1 MNDRKQYAM
10 KPLGAGDP
18 IRLGPYRVLGV
29 LGEGGMGKVYFGRDD
44 GGGTAAVK
52 VLLPELAHDPHL
64 AQRFLREAHTAR
76 AVTSGGVARVLNAR
90 IEESDSRPWIA
101 TEFLS
106 GPTLDDA
113 VRQYGPFGPDG
124 VRALAASLAATLRD
138 IHAAGLVHRDLKP
151 ANIVLTSAGPRVI
164 DFGIARPEHGLTLTT
179 TGQVPV
185 TPGYGAPEQVLGRRV
200 GPAADVFSLGAVL
213 AYAATG
219 RRAYDGTHVAAV
231 QYEVVHGEP
240 ELGSV
245 SPELRELIAP
255 CLAKDPDRRPTPE
268 QIEGAFAPPPGADR
282 VWRTG
287 PLAQDIE
294 RRGTEAERQATVLSG
309 GSGTGPSRRGL
320 LRTGLVAGGVLAAT
334 GGAAGAWWLLREE
347 PRVIPPAGLA
357 KDAEA
362 LSLLAGDY
370 GTAPRELWGPLPVAA
385 KAVDGVVTTPLPVL
399 DVVVFAAKGG
409 GLAARLTTDGKEKW
423 RLPGVRPAAGLV
435 ALPGYL
441 FVTAGEDGELRCF
454 EGSTSRQVWSVRGAD
469 TGRILA
475 ADASAVYLVTR
486 GGQLRAV
493 DTASRKVRWTVP
505 LAEGAVRAPG
515 PRAATSTGTL
525 VFFGADGHVITFD
538 KASGR
543 TLWLLSGQAKS
554 AVQPLVVYDDFVVLG
569 GRSLVALQVGTGVEA
584 RKNKWSKNTSSDE
597 PQQGAGGWGPAVL
610 QGSYVLAMDGTSL
623 SQVSIDSGLV
633 LPARQSVPGPIPH
646 TPPVVEGRTVWFV
659 EADGRGVSAHSTIDR
674 GRFWTWSPDARG
686 PWGLSSAGNR
696 VFLVNDGKLTAMP
709 TIG

>member
-1 MNDRKQYAM
+1 MNDRKQYVM

-44 GGGTAAVK
+44 SGRPAAVK

-64 AQRFLREAHTAR
+64 AQRFLREAHTAQ
-76 AVTSGGVARVLNAR
+76 AVTSGGVARVLDAR
-90 IEESDSRPWIA
+90 TEDADNRPWIA

-113 VRQYGPFGPDG
+113 VRRYGPFGADG
-124 VRALAASLAATLRD
+124 IRALAASLATTLRD

-219 RRAYDGTHVAAV
+219 QRTFDGTHVAAV

-240 ELGSV
+240 RLDSV
-245 SPELRELIAP
+245 PPELRLLIAP
-255 CLAKDPDRRPTPE
+255 CLAKDPAHRPAPDE
-268 QIEGAFAPPPGADR
+268 IAGAFAPPPGADR

-294 RRGTEAERQATVLSG
+294 RRGAEADQQATVVG
-309 GSGTGPSRRGL
+309 QGSGSGPSRRRL
-320 LRTGLVAGGVLAAT
+320 LRTALVAGGVLAAS
-334 GGAAGAWWLLREE
+334 GGAGGAWWMLREE
-347 PRVIPPAGLA
+347 PRKIPAAGPAR
-357 KDAEA
+357 DAEP
-362 LSLLAGDY
+362 LSIVVGKY
-370 GTAPRELWGPLPVAA
+370 GTPPGELWGPLPVAA
-385 KAVDGVVTTPLPVL
+385 GPVDGVVTTPLPVL
-399 DVVVFAAKGG
+399 DVVVFAAAGG

-423 RLPGVRPAAGLV
+423 RLPDVRPAAGLV
-435 ALPGYL
+435 GLPDNR
-441 FVTAGEDGELRCF
+441 FATAGSGGALLGF
-454 EGSTSRQVWSVRGAD
+454 EGSTSRQVWSVGDAD

-493 DTASRKVRWTVP
+493 DTAGRKVRWTVP
-505 LAEGAVRAPG
+505 LPEAAVKAPG
-515 PRAATSTGTL
+515 PRAAVGSGRL
-525 VFFGADGHVITFD
+525 VVFGADGDVVAVDT
-538 KASGR
+538 ASGATAWR
-543 TLWLLSGQAKS
+543 LGGQAKS
-554 AVQPLVVYDDFVVLG
+554 ALQPLVVKDVVYLG
-569 GRSLVALQVGTGVEA
+569 GRNLTALDIRTGVSVWKDEETKATEA
-584 RKNKWSKNTSSDE
+584 
-597 PQQGAGGWGPAVL
+597 PQPGAGGWGPAASSGDMVF
-610 QGSYVLAMDGTSL
+610 AMDGTAL
-623 SQVSIDSGLV
+623 CEVYTELGGALALDRG
-633 LPARQSVPGPIPH
+633 AKGPVPH
-646 TPPVVEGRTVWFV
+646 TPPHVGAGTLWVVQG
-659 EADGRGVSAHSTIDR
+659 DGQGVSAHSIVS
-674 GRFWTWSPDARG
+674 GRRYWTWSPASRG
-686 PWGLSSAGNR
+686 PWGMSGAGNR

-709 TIG
+709 TVEK

>member
-1 MNDRKQYAM
+1 MNDRKQHVM

-44 GGGTAAVK
+44 SGRTAAVK

-76 AVTSGGVARVLNAR
+76 AVTSGGVARVLDAQTEDTGN
-90 IEESDSRPWIA
+90 RPWIA

-113 VRQYGPFGPDG
+113 VRQYGPLGSDG

-138 IHAAGLVHRDLKP
+138 IHAVGLVHRDLKP
-151 ANIVLTSAGPRVI
+151 ANIVLTSAGPRII

-185 TPGYGAPEQVLGRRV
+185 TPGYGAPEQVLGQRV

-231 QYEVVHGEP
+231 QYEVVHGQP
-240 ELGSV
+240 ELDSV
-245 SPELRELIAP
+245 PPELRVLIAP
-255 CLAKDPDRRPTPE
+255 CLAKDPAHRPTPD
-268 QIEGAFAPPPGADR
+268 QMAGAFAPPPGADR

-287 PLAQDIE
+287 PLAKDIE
-294 RRGTEAERQATVLSG
+294 RRGSEAVRQATVIAG
-309 GSGTGPSRRGL
+309 DSGTGPSRRRL
-320 LRTGLVAGGVLAAT
+320 LRTGLVAGGVLAAS
-334 GGAAGAWWLLREE
+334 GGTAGAWWLLREE
-347 PRVIPPAGLA
+347 PRVIPPAGQESY
-357 KDAEA
+357 AEA
-362 LSLLAGDY
+362 LSLLYGDH

-385 KAVDGVVTTPLPVL
+385 QAVDGVVTTPLPVL

-435 ALPGYL
+435 ALPGHL
-441 FVTAGEDGELRCF
+441 FVTAGDDGELRCF
-454 EGSTSRQVWSVRGAD
+454 EGSTSRQVWSVQGAD

-486 GGQLRAV
+486 GGKLRAV
-493 DTASRKVRWTVP
+493 DTAGRKVRWTVP
-505 LAEGAVRAPG
+505 LAETAVRAPG
-515 PRAATSTGTL
+515 PRAATGKGML
-525 VFFGADGHVITFD
+525 VFFGADGDVLAFD
-538 KASGR
+538 TATGR
-543 TLWLLSGQAKS
+543 TVWRLSGQAKS
-554 AVQPLVVYDDFVVLG
+554 AVQPLVVDDVVFLG
-569 GRSLVALQVGTGVEA
+569 GRSLQALNVGTGVEVWD
-584 RKNKWSKNTSSDE
+584 NKWNKNTSSEE
-597 PQQGAGGWGPAVL
+597 PQQGAGGWGPAAL
-610 QGSYVLAMDGTSL
+610 QDRYVLAMDGTSL
-623 SQVSIDSGLV
+623 SQVPRDSGLAF
-633 LPARQSVPGPIPH
+633 PTRRSVPGPIPH

-674 GRFWTWSPDARG
+674 GRFWTWSPESRG
-686 PWGLSSAGNR
+686 PWGLSSAGYR

>member
-44 GGGTAAVK
+44 DGGTAAVK

-90 IEESDSRPWIA
+90 IEETDSRPWIA

-287 PLAQDIE
+287 PLAQDIM

-309 GSGTGPSRRGL
+309 GSGTGPTRRGL

-347 PRVIPPAGLA
+347 PRVIPAAGLA
-357 KDAEA
+357 KNAEA
-362 LSLLAGDY
+362 LSLLAGDH

-385 KAVDGVVTTPLPVL
+385 QAVDGVVTTPLPIL

-423 RLPGVRPAAGLV
+423 RLPGVRPAAGLLE
-435 ALPGYL
+435 LPGHL
-441 FVTAGEDGELRCF
+441 FVTAGNDGALRCF
-454 EGSTSRQVWSVRGAD
+454 EGSTSRQVWSVGGAD

-486 GGQLRAV
+486 GGRLRAV
-493 DTASRKVRWTVP
+493 DTERRKVRWTVP
-505 LAEGAVRAPG
+505 LAEAAVRAPG
-515 PRAATSTGTL
+515 PRAATGTGTL
-525 VFFGADGHVITFD
+525 VFFGADGHVTTFD
-538 KASGR
+538 TASGR

-554 AVQPLVVYDDFVVLG
+554 AVQPLVVQDVVYLG
-569 GRSLVALQVGTGVEA
+569 GRSLTALDVRTGVPVW
-584 RKNKWSKNTSSDE
+584 KDKWNTNTSSEE
-597 PQQGAGGWGPAVL
+597 PQQGAGGWGPPVL
-610 QGSYVLAMDGTSL
+610 LKDVYVFALDGTTL
-623 SQVSIDSGLV
+623 SEVSRNSGLA
-633 LPARQSVPGPIPH
+633 LPTRRNVPGPIPH

-674 GRFWTWSPDARG
+674 GRFWTWSPDSRG